1 MTETIQYMI
10 DDYLTSMWSDD
21 PYAERRSARIIE
33 ELKIEHGEAKV
44 LAWCQERSK
53 VIYG

>member
-1 MTETIQYMI
+1 MNEYIQHMI

-21 PYAERRSARIIE
+21 PYAERRSSAIIR
-33 ELKIEHGEAKV
+33 ELKVEHGEAQV